1 MAVRARAFACWFGR
15 WRRQRR
21 QTGQG
26 EQEFVRGIE
35 EVEVSFH
42 RTVRRSEEDRGMPR
56 VVDGDIG
63 LEACATA
70 RFFNDVRWRVDWQD
84 MNPSETNTGRF
95 AGMVESLLAY
105 EMRGNNVDGLSVRI
119 QRGSSCRHPC
129 RADIGARSPYRLR
142 WSTVRSFRQWP
153 RSRCMFLRRGR

>member
-1 MAVRARAFACWFGR
+1 MSVRAFVCWFGR

-35 EVEVSFH
+35 EVQVSAD
-42 RTVRRSEEDRGMPR
+42 RTVRRSEEDRGVPR

-63 LEACATA
+63 LKAGATA
-70 RFFNDVRWRVDWQD
+70 RFLNDVRRRVDWQD
-84 MNPSETNTGRF
+84 VNPSETNTGWF

-105 EMRGNNVDGLSVRI
+105 EMRRNNVDVLSVR
-119 QRGSSCRHPC
+119 
-129 RADIGARSPYRLR
+129 
-142 WSTVRSFRQWP
+142 V
-153 RSRCMFLRRGR
+153 